1 MSYKTM
7 KQSQDWRKNYD
18 WTDKNDHPVEDEFQ
32 PKVLKD
38 QVVKFYKKPKMI
50 SLKPGGRKIKSLG
63 VIELD
68 KPLFPVNKE
77 NVLLKGMTINGKR
90 LSETLR
96 EVE

>member
-1 MSYKTM
+1 MTKEYN
-7 KQSQDWRKNYD
+7 WRKNYD